1 MSAPIRQRGVKSIQ
15 DVIAIER
22 VPYSSRGFAETS
34 YEIIRRSAEKYSDRI
49 AVRYLDTGNL
59 NEEPLSWTYREL
71 LAGIHRAA
79 NAFTGLGLTR
89 SSVVSYVLPNL
100 PQTHLTLFGGEAAA
114 IVNPI
119 NPLLE
124 GDVIGKIAEEAGA
137 ELLVVPGPSMGGGY
151 WEKIEP
157 HITRLRALKAVLQVN
172 RTGDVDSAD
181 GKLSVS
187 ASGVPIYD
195 FDTLLALQ
203 SANALTASP
212 PKPNDIAAYFHTGG
226 TTGVPK
232 IAIHTHANQAFLAS
246 STELVLD
253 IDENDV
259 AFGGLPLFHVNALFS
274 AGLMVFGTG
283 GSVVMATANGFRNP
297 DVIPN
302 FWKLVSRY
310 KITWFSAV
318 PTIYSALLAVP
329 FDDADVSSLR
339 YGLCG
344 AAPLPPEIF
353 RSFQDRTGI
362 RLIEGYGLTEA
373 TCMSSMNPIAGEK
386 RIGSIGLRIPYQD
399 MKTVMLDEHGAYVRD
414 CAVDEPGVVVVRG
427 ANVFGGYKQISAN
440 AGAFVGDGWLNTG
453 DLGRCD
459 ADGYFWLTGREKD
472 LIIRGG
478 HNIDPSMIENAAT
491 RHPAVAIA
499 AAIGQPDAYSGE
511 LPCVYVAL
519 KPGTESTA
527 EELRAFAAS
536 NIGERAAAPVH
547 VEILDALPVTAVGKI
562 FKPEL
567 RRLATE
573 RVLSKALADA
583 GIDATVSAVIDAK
596 HGLAA
601 IIDTR
606 ADAARVRAVVDMF
619 AVRSEIKTK

>member
-1 MSAPIRQRGVKSIQ
+1 MNAPLGQHGVKSIR
-15 DVIAIER
+15 DVIEIEQ

-34 YEIIRRSAEKYSDRI
+34 YEIIRRSAEKYSDSV
-49 AVRYLDTGNL
+49 AVRYLATGKL
-59 NEEPLSWTYREL
+59 DEEPLTWTYREL

-79 NAFTGLGLTR
+79 NLFTSLGLTR
-89 SSVVSYVLPNL
+89 ESVISYILPNL

-137 ELLVVPGPSMGGGY
+137 ELLVVLGPSMGGGA

-157 HITRLRALKAVLQVN
+157 QIARLRQLKAVLQVN
-172 RTGDVDSAD
+172 RAGSVERAD
-181 GKLSVS
+181 GMLSVS

-203 SANALTASP
+203 QTDSLAAPP
-212 PKPNDIAAYFHTGG
+212 PKPGDIAAYFHTGG
-226 TTGVPK
+226 TTGIPK
-232 IAIHTHANQAFLAS
+232 LAIHTHANQAFLAS

-253 IDENDV
+253 GGPDDV

-274 AGLMVFGTG
+274 AGLMVFGNG
-283 GSVVMATANGFRNP
+283 GSVVMATPNGFRNP
-297 DVIPN
+297 EIIPN
-302 FWKLVSRY
+302 FWKIVSRY

-318 PTIYSALLAVP
+318 PTIYAALLAVP
-329 FDDADVSSLR
+329 FEDAEVSSLR
-339 YGLCG
+339 YGICG
-344 AAPLPPEIF
+344 AAPMPPEIF
-353 RSFQDRTGI
+353 RNFQDRTGI

-373 TCMSSMNPIAGEK
+373 TCMSSLNPLYGEK
-386 RIGSIGLRIPYQD
+386 RIGSVGLRIPYQE
-399 MKTVMLDEHGAYVRD
+399 MKTVVLDDHGAYIHD
-414 CAVDEPGVVVVRG
+414 CAVDEPGIVVVRG
-427 ANVFGGYKQISAN
+427 PNVFGGYKQAEAN
-440 AGAFVGDGWLNTG
+440 AGAFIGDGWLNTG

-459 ADGYFWLTGREKD
+459 AEGYFWLTGREKD

-478 HNIDPSMIENAAT
+478 HNIDPSMIENAVM
-491 RHPAVAIA
+491 RHPAVSVA

-511 LPCVYVAL
+511 LPCVYVSL
-519 KPGTESTA
+519 KPGMQSTA

-547 VEILDALPVTAVGKI
+547 VEILEALPLTAVGKI

-583 GIDATVSAVIDAK
+583 GIDAAVSAVIDAK
-596 HGLAA
+596 HGLTAA
-601 IIDTR
+601 IDSN
-606 ADAARVRAVVDMF
+606 ADAAQVKTVVDMF
-619 AVRSEIKTK
+619 AVRTQIQAK

>member
-1 MSAPIRQRGVKSIQ
+1 MNAPIGQHGVRSIQ
-15 DVIAIER
+15 DVIAIEQ
-22 VPYSSRGFAETS
+22 VPYRSRGFAETS
-34 YEIIRRSAEKYSDRI
+34 YEIIRRSADKYSDRV
-49 AVRYLDTGNL
+49 AVRYLVTGKPD
-59 NEEPLSWTYREL
+59 EEPLTWTYREL

-79 NAFTGLGLTR
+79 NAFTGLGLVR
-89 SSVVSYVLPNL
+89 ESVLSYILPNL

-137 ELLVVPGPSMGGGY
+137 ELLVVLGPSMGGGS

-157 HITRLRALKAVLQVN
+157 QISRLRKLKAVLQVN
-172 RTGDVDSAD
+172 RAGSVDSTD

-195 FDTLLALQ
+195 FDILLALQ
-203 SANALTASP
+203 AADALAVSP
-212 PKPNDIAAYFHTGG
+212 PQPGDVAAYFHTGG

-246 STELVLD
+246 STELVTD
-253 IDENDV
+253 NGVEDV

-274 AGLMVFGTG
+274 AGLMVFGNG
-283 GSVVMATANGFRNP
+283 GSVVMATPTGFRNP
-297 DVIPN
+297 EVIPN
-302 FWKLVSRY
+302 FWKIVSRY

-318 PTIYSALLAVP
+318 PTIYAALLAVP

-339 YGLCG
+339 YGICG
-344 AAPLPPEIF
+344 AAPMPPEIF
-353 RSFQDRTGI
+353 RNFQDRTGI

-373 TCMSSMNPIAGEK
+373 TCMSSLNPIFGEK
-386 RIGSIGLRIPYQD
+386 RIGSVGLRIPYQE
-399 MKTVMLDEHGAYVRD
+399 MKTVVLDEHGTYVRD
-414 CAVDEPGVVVVRG
+414 CAVDESGIVVVRG
-427 ANVFGGYKQISAN
+427 ANVFGGYKQ
-440 AGAFVGDGWLNTG
+440 AGANVGVFIADGWLNTG

-459 ADGYFWLTGREKD
+459 AEGYFWLTGREKD

-478 HNIDPSMIENAAT
+478 HNIDPSMIENAVML
-491 RHPAVAIA
+491 HPAVSVA

-511 LPCVYVAL
+511 LACVYVTL
-519 KPGTESTA
+519 KPGSESTA

-547 VEILDALPVTAVGKI
+547 VEILDALPLTAVGKI

-583 GIDATVSAVIDAK
+583 GIGARVSAVIDVK
-596 HGLAA
+596 HGLIAT
-601 IIDTR
+601 IDSK
-606 ADAARVRAVVDMF
+606 ADAAQVKTVVDMF
-619 AVRSEIKTK
+619 AVRTQIKTK

>member
-1 MSAPIRQRGVKSIQ
+1 MNAPLGQHGVRSIH
-15 DVIAIER
+15 DVIEIEQ
-22 VPYSSRGFAETS
+22 VPYGSRGFPETA
-34 YEIIRRSAEKYSDRI
+34 YEIIRRSAGKYSDRV
-49 AVRYLDTGNL
+49 AVQYLVTGKL
-59 NEEPLSWTYREL
+59 DEEPLTWTYREL
-71 LAGIHRAA
+71 LNGIHRAA

-89 SSVVSYVLPNL
+89 ESVISTILPNL

-137 ELLVVPGPSMGGGY
+137 ELLVVLGPSMGGGS
-151 WEKIEP
+151 WEKIAP
-157 HITRLRALKAVLQVN
+157 QIARLRQLKAVLQIN
-172 RTGDVDSAD
+172 RAGSVESAD

-203 SANALTASP
+203 AADTLTAP
-212 PKPNDIAAYFHTGG
+212 PPQPGDVAAYFHTGG

-253 IDENDV
+253 NGVDDV

-274 AGLMVFGTG
+274 SGLMVFGNG
-283 GSVVMATANGFRNP
+283 GSVVMATSTGFRHP
-297 DVIPN
+297 EIIPN
-302 FWKLVSRY
+302 FWKFVSRY

-318 PTIYSALLAVP
+318 PTIYAALLAVP
-329 FDDADVSSLR
+329 FEDADISSLR
-339 YGLCG
+339 YGICG
-344 AAPLPPEIF
+344 AAPMPPEIF
-353 RSFQDRTGI
+353 RNFQDRTGI

-373 TCMSSMNPIAGEK
+373 TCMSSMNPIFGEK
-386 RIGSIGLRIPYQD
+386 RIGSVGLRIPYQE
-399 MKTVMLDEHGAYVRD
+399 MKTVVLDEHGAYVRD
-414 CAVDEPGVVVVRG
+414 CAVDESGVVVVRG
-427 ANVFGGYKQISAN
+427 PNVFGGYKQAEAN
-440 AGAFVGDGWLNTG
+440 AEAFIADGWLNTG

-459 ADGYFWLTGREKD
+459 TDGYFWLTGRGKD

-478 HNIDPSMIENAAT
+478 HNIDPSMIENAVM
-491 RHPAVAIA
+491 RHPAVSVA
-499 AAIGQPDAYSGE
+499 AAVGQPDAYSGE
-511 LPCVYVAL
+511 LPCVYVSL
-519 KPGTESTA
+519 KPGAESTA

-547 VEILDALPVTAVGKI
+547 VEILDALPLTAVGKI

-583 GIDATVSAVIDAK
+583 GIGAAVSAVVDVK
-596 HGLAA
+596 HGLTAT
-601 IIDTR
+601 IDSTT
-606 ADAARVRAVVDMF
+606 DAAQVKTVVDMF
-619 AVRSEIKTK
+619 AVRTQIKTK